1 MGQTLCLFAGE
12 EHAICSC
19 MDFRRWTNVF
29 VIVDANCK
37 LIWIVLHIPKSDKD
51 LNYVS

>member
-19 MDFRRWTNVF
+19 MDFRQWTNVF

-37 LIWIVLHIPKSDKD
+37 LI
-51 LNYVS
+51 